1 MERKRPTLL
10 VFYCPCHKH
19 LFQVRQIVRFSW
31 KLQDKWW
38 NNFNEISTHLTTHHN
53 QTHLK
58 LFRTQWTLIR
68 PAETWSSLIVGLIKI
83 DYNIREIMLLPV
95 KCLKRIKKLFYLF
108 HLYVSSLFVLTSFP
122 LSLLLQNSVPSG
134 KTVPKN
140 ARKLYK
146 ALKVYI
152 YSENN
157 KSFNIRVSPG
167 KPKPLNKKTDC
178 VFYHPLRITYIQTNW
193 TILLQS
199 K

>member
-1 MERKRPTLL
+1 MNANKTGWNLIFINSGLDKNWLQYKRNYVATCKM
-10 VFYCPCHKH
+10 FEAH
-19 LFQVRQIVRFSW
+19 
-31 KLQDKWW
+31 
-38 NNFNEISTHLTTHHN
+38 
-53 QTHLK
+53 
-58 LFRTQWTLIR
+58 
-68 PAETWSSLIVGLIKI
+68 
-83 DYNIREIMLLPV
+83 
-95 KCLKRIKKLFYLF
+95 KKLFYLF

-157 KSFNIRVSPG
+157 ESFNIRVSPG

-178 VFYHPLRITYIQTNW
+178 VFYHPQRITYIQTNW

>member
-38 NNFNEISTHLTTHHN
+38 NSFNEISTNLITHHN
-53 QTHLK
+53 QTRLK
-58 LFRTQWTLIR
+58 LLRTQWTLIR
-68 PAETWSSLIVGLIKI
+68 LAETLTFIHDGLDENWLQDKI
-83 DYNIREIMLLPV
+83 NSVATCKKFEAH
-95 KCLKRIKKLFYLF
+95 KKLFYLF

-140 ARKLYK
+140 AIKLYR

-152 YSENN
+152 FW
-157 KSFNIRVSPG
+157 K
-167 KPKPLNKKTDC
+167 
-178 VFYHPLRITYIQTNW
+178 
-193 TILLQS
+193 
-199 K
+199 